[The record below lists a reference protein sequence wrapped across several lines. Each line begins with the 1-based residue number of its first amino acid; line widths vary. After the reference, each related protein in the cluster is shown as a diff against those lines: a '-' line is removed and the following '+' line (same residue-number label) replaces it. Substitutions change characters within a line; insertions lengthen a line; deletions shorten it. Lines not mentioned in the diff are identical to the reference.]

1 MSWDIT
7 LLYFFIWSFKCF
19 GQNEPIKVK
28 IFRLSTSCMKTNHFK
43 PRTSFSLNFAS
54 PFSFTSHNSYE
65 ILYLKHY
72 MFGQKEPIKVQFFRF
87 LRVLMKVHLILYA
100 IFETARSGFIQIWHH
115 CSVSWKITPLYFC
128 SSNLAYF
135 GQKEPIEKKVSD
147 FWVVWWK
154 PIKFLMLYLK
164 LKVSFSL
171 NFASLFSV
179 MRDNYSAL
187 FFS

>member
-1 MSWDIT
+1 MNPSKWKFSD
-7 LLYFFIWSFKCF
+7 
-19 GQNEPIKVK
+19 
-28 IFRLSTSCMKTNHFK
+28 FRLLAWKLTKFLRSFFK

-87 LRVLMKVHLILYA
+87 LRALMKVHLILYA
-100 IFETARSGFIQIWHH
+100 VFETARSGFIQIWHH

-154 PIKFLMLYLK
+154 PTKFLMLYLK

-187 FFS
+187 FFSWNFAWFG